1 MEKETIDVYRVAV
14 ERYFD
19 RTTKIWK
26 VNRIRF
32 ETSKGIIIHRP
43 GKEKGVFREIDGKK
57 VCFEHKETIS
67 MAELPPVI
75 LDVSHL
81 TVEQGTCKI
90 KARFGS
96 LKRAGKTYQYFQK
109 EDIENMEIV
118 PPGEKVS

>member
-1 MEKETIDVYRVAV
+1 MEKETIDVYQVAV

-19 RTTKIWK
+19 RTIRIWK

-32 ETSKGIIIHRP
+32 ETNKGIIIHRP
-43 GKEKGVFREIDGKK
+43 GKAKGVFREIGGKK

-81 TVEQGTCKI
+81 AVEQGACRI
-90 KARFGS
+90 RARFGS
-96 LKRAGKTYQYFQK
+96 LKRVGKTYQYFQK
-109 EDIENMEIV
+109 EDVENMEIV
-118 PPGEKVS
+118 PTEEKVS